1 MEEAREAFQQ
11 MLKMA
16 ILFGGMAIFY
26 IWLEGKFLKKMKNK
40 RRGRK

>member
-11 MLKMA
+11 LLKMA
-16 ILFGGMAIFY
+16 ILFSGMAIFY
-26 IWLEGKFLKKMKNK
+26 IWLESKLLKKWKNN